1 MRRLGVAAACVALAL
16 AGLASAGAGNG
27 TIGRAPTAAELRA
40 ADISIAPDGR
50 GLPPGRGSSRDGEA
64 PYQSLCAA
72 CHGARGEGRGDFPA
86 LVGGRGS
93 VGTASPV
100 LTVGSYWPYATTLWD
115 YIRRAMPYLSPGT
128 LTPDQVYALTAFLL
142 RANDIIP
149 ADLDLTEK
157 TLPRVRMPN
166 RAVVGEQAAMS
177 GTLVGFFS
185 KHHQGAFTHMGQN
198 IHAHVVNASA
208 ALAAHADQVSIRASS
223 ILVLP
228 R

>member
-1 MRRLGVAAACVALAL
+1 MRRLVLAAAGTALAL
-16 AGLASAGAGNG
+16 ASLASAGAGNG
-27 TIGRAPTAAELRA
+27 SIGRAPTAAELRV

-64 PYQSLCAA
+64 LYLSLCAA

-93 VGTASPV
+93 VGTANPV

-142 RANDIIP
+142 HANDIIP
-149 ADLDLTEK
+149 ADVSLTET
-157 TLPRVRMPN
+157 TLPRVQMPN
-166 RAVVGEQAAMS
+166 RD
-177 GTLVGFFS
+177 GFIS
-185 KHHQGAFTHMGQN
+185 
-198 IHAHVVNASA
+198 
-208 ALAAHADQVSIRASS
+208 D
-223 ILVLP
+223 P
-228 R
+228 RPDVAPARRSPR

>member
-1 MRRLGVAAACVALAL
+1 MRRLGVAAAGVALAL

-64 PYQSLCAA
+64 LYQSLCAA
-72 CHGARGEGRGDFPA
+72 CHGTRGEGRGDFPA

-149 ADLDLTEK
+149 ADVDLTEK

-166 RAVVGEQAAMS
+166 RD
-177 GTLVGFFS
+177 GFIS
-185 KHHQGAFTHMGQN
+185 DPRPDVAP
-198 IHAHVVNASA
+198 A
-208 ALAAHADQVSIRASS
+208 RR
-223 ILVLP
+223 LP
-228 R
+228 M